1 MSLAREALI
10 AELLERALRVAG
22 EACELLTT
30 QRPKELEVHS
40 KSGAT
45 DIVTDMDERSEALI
59 VQRLTQG
66 RPGDGVLAEE
76 GSAHQPDSGVRWVID
91 PIDGTVN
98 YLYGIPAWA
107 VCIGVELDGEPV
119 AGVVAAPELRETY
132 FGATGTGAW
141 LRTPTGT
148 RGIHVG
154 SVTDLS
160 MALVATGFGYSVQR
174 RTKQASTVAEL
185 LPKIRDIRRAGTAS
199 VDICWLA
206 SARVDGYYEVGLK
219 PWDHTAACVVAREAG
234 AIITGPPGEQPSG
247 RLVVGANPGL
257 YPSLLAALAAA
268 QAWTGPGVDAP

>member
-1 MSLAREALI
+1 MTVARAELI
-10 AELLERALRVAG
+10 AQLLQRALRVGDEAG
-22 EACELLTT
+22 ELLTT
-30 QRPKELEVHS
+30 QRPAQLQVHS

-45 DIVTDMDERSEALI
+45 DIVTDMDQRSEALI
-59 VQRLTQG
+59 VERLTAG

-76 GSAHQPDSGVRWVID
+76 GSAHQPDSGIRWVID

-98 YLYGIPAWA
+98 YLYGIPVWA

-119 AGVVAAPELRETY
+119 AGVVAVPELREMY
-132 FGATGTGAW
+132 YAAIDTGAW
-141 LRTPTGT
+141 LRTPVQT
-148 RGIHVG
+148 RRIHVG

-174 RTKQASTVAEL
+174 RTKQADTVAAL
-185 LPKIRDIRRAGTAS
+185 LPKVRDIRRAGTAS

-234 AIITGPPGEQPSG
+234 AIMTGPPGEQPSD
-247 RLVVGANPGL
+247 RLVMGANPGL
-257 YPSLLAALAAA
+257 YPSLLGVLQAA